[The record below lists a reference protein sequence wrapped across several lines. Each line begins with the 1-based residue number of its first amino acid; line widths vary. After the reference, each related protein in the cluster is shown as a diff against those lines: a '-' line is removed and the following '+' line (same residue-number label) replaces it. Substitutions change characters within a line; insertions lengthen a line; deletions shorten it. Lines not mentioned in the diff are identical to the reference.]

1 MDRPGTEYRVGSG
14 ETSRRIMFVQ
24 AFAIAFLVHLLLF
37 SIAPMVSPVM
47 REMNLSHTQFGL
59 AFSMSMV
66 SLIIFRLPWGLVA
79 DRKGYVAV
87 MRVSLLLATVAALLR
102 AVVQDYTGLLVSQ
115 FLLGFGLAATLPGLS
130 LMVKEWALGR
140 PGLGTGTYIAGF
152 ATGNA
157 SALGVTP
164 LLLNAMHW
172 REVFLLYAGFG
183 GIVSITWWLLG
194 RSERPVEFGVRLE
207 DVRMLVRD
215 KHVWLLLC
223 LLAASMG
230 CYDTLANW
238 MPRVLEMKQTNPS
251 LASLLPVGFFFAGP
265 VVGFMADR
273 LPSRRSLVG
282 MLGLLAVAAVACI
295 ALGPLL
301 LLIPA
306 LVLAGFATTG
316 CLVISLTV
324 PVEHHRLSP
333 YAGTVV
339 GLISSVGNVGPL
351 AMPVLFGFLIDVTA
365 TYYASLASVAILAAI
380 AFVGGSRAIPR

>member
-1 MDRPGTEYRVGSG
+1 
-14 ETSRRIMFVQ
+14 MFVQ
-24 AFAIAFLVHLLLF
+24 AFLIAFLVHLLLF

-47 REMNLSHTQFGL
+47 REMNLSHTQFGF

-87 MRVSLLLATVAALLR
+87 MRVSLLLATIAAVLR
-102 AVVQDYTGLLVSQ
+102 AVAQDYAGLLVSQ
-115 FLLGFGLAATLPGLS
+115 FMLGFGLAATLPGLS

-152 ATGNA
+152 AAGNA

-164 LLLNAMHW
+164 LVLSVMHW
-172 REVFLLYAGFG
+172 REVFFVYAGFS
-183 GIVSITWWLLG
+183 GIVWLAWCLVGKSGG
-194 RSERPVEFGVRLE
+194 RVDFGVRL
-207 DVRMLVRD
+207 DNVRALVRD

-238 MPRVLEMKQTNPS
+238 MPRVLEMKHMNPA

-265 VVGFMADR
+265 VVGFVADR
-273 LPSRRSLVG
+273 LPSRRSLIAL
-282 MLGLLAVAAVACI
+282 LGLLAIAAIAGV
-295 ALGPLL
+295 ALGPVPLL
-301 LLIPA
+301 VPS

-324 PVEHHRLSP
+324 PVEHERLSP

-339 GLISSVGNVGPL
+339 GLISSLGNVGPL

-365 TYYASLASVAILAAI
+365 TYYASMASVAILAAL
-380 AFVGGSRAIPR
+380 AFVGGSRFMPRRSMRVREG